1 MWYMSRRSFVTVLVK
16 WEILYWVY
24 VDKKFHISKCARNIC
39 TYETGCLFVS
49 ISICCWINGRRLR
62 IRICFAASVGAA
74 LESGFFKSL
83 LTVFF
88 CLCSS
93 TSLIYWYVLLFLDRR
108 KSKARRS
115 KSRYKMLEA
124 DEQDTLE
131 LQPPRAGKNTQPS
144 KLALPSTHI
153 NGFQLYHLMSTVWE
167 QVKL

>member
-1 MWYMSRRSFVTVLVK
+1 MRQVVYLSLSKSVVGLMAEDRGLEFVLQPALVQR
-16 WEILYWVY
+16 WSLEIL
-24 VDKKFHISKCARNIC
+24 
-39 TYETGCLFVS
+39 
-49 ISICCWINGRRLR
+49 
-62 IRICFAASVGAA
+62 
-74 LESGFFKSL
+74 KSL

-88 CLCSS
+88 CLRSS

-144 KLALPSTHI
+144 QPALLPHTWLVFSCI
-153 NGFQLYHLMSTVWE
+153 I
-167 QVKL
+167 